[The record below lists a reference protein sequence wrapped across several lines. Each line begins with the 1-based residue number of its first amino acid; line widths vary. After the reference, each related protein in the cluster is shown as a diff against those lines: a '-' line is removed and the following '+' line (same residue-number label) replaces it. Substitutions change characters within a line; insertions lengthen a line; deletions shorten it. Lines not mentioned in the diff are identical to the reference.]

1 MTSVFQDIDKT
12 VLNTLKFRLAP
23 THVAYANTLRRL
35 CMTSVQSVGFNAD
48 IREDGS
54 TSDVKIISNS
64 TPMTHEMLAHR
75 IGLIPFHEESPLT
88 WNSDNFEF
96 SLNIINESN
105 TTRDVTASDIVV
117 KEKVSD
123 NLVPVPSSRFFKPN
137 PVTRETCLIAVL
149 KPLLPGGKPEEICFT
164 AKATVG
170 TGRENARWIPT
181 TQCAYSYSLDK
192 TPETQEA
199 VFNEWLSRSK
209 KINDAAGLKEKEPEK
224 RAGLWKEFQTLEIN
238 RCYLKNQSGEPESF
252 DFTIE
257 TAGVLS
263 PEYIVDQACESGS
276 TMCKRYSSDNLP
288 DDVVVNA
295 ADGRIRG
302 WDFIFQRQ
310 DHTLGNCIQ
319 AWLDENLVGKGEI
332 NFAGYDVPHPLRD
345 EMVIRIGCE
354 DGEEKTARDALRIA
368 MISCGTMFTN
378 WREQWS
384 ALTRATPGATSG
396 TGTAARK
403 VRVIQRPKILKE

>member
-1 MTSVFQDIDKT
+1 MTSVFNGLDKSR
-12 VLNTLKFRLAP
+12 LNTLKFQLAP

-35 CMTSVQSVGFNAD
+35 CMTSVKMVGFNSD

-54 TSDVKIISNS
+54 TTDVKIVANS
-64 TPMTHEMLAHR
+64 TPMTNEMLAHR
-75 IGLIPFHEESPLT
+75 IGLLPFHEMSPLT
-88 WNSDNFEF
+88 WDVDKYEF
-96 SLNIINESN
+96 SLNVTNETN

-117 KEKVSD
+117 KEKTGD
-123 NLVPVPSSRFFKPN
+123 TMIAVPSSRFFKPH
-137 PVTRETCLIAVL
+137 PLTRETCLIAVL
-149 KPLLPGGKPEEICFT
+149 KPLLPGGKPEEVCFT
-164 AKATVG
+164 ARATVG
-170 TGRENARWIPT
+170 TGRDNARWIPT
-181 TQCAYSYSLDK
+181 AQCTYSYTLDK
-192 TPETQEA
+192 TPETQEV
-199 VFNEWLSRSK
+199 VFNEWLGRSK
-209 KINDAAGLKEKEPEK
+209 KISDPVGLKEKEPEK
-224 RAGLWKEFQTLEIN
+224 RAALWKEFQTLEIN
-238 RCYLKNQSGEPESF
+238 RCYLKKEDGEPYSF

-263 PEYIVDQACESGS
+263 PEYIVEQACINGAA
-276 TMCKRYSSDNLP
+276 MCKRYSSDNLP

-319 AWLDENLVGKGEI
+319 SWLDENRVGKGEI
-332 NFAGYDVPHPLRD
+332 TFAGYDVPHPLRD

-354 DGEEKTARDALRIA
+354 DGEEKTARDALRLA

-384 ALTRATPGATSG
+384 ALTRAPEGQVQGAPVKKF
-396 TGTAARK
+396 K
-403 VRVIQRPKILKE
+403 VISRPKLKE

>member
-1 MTSVFQDIDKT
+1 MTSVFQDINKS
-12 VLNTLKFRLAP
+12 VLNTIKFRLAP

-35 CMTSVQSVGFNAD
+35 CMTSVKSVGFNAD

-75 IGLIPFHEESPLT
+75 IGLIPFHEESPLS
-88 WNSDNFEF
+88 WNPDNFEF
-96 SLNIINESN
+96 ALNVVNESN

-117 KEKVSD
+117 KEKVGD
-123 NLVPVPSSRFFKPN
+123 NLVPVPSSRFFKPH
-137 PVTRETCLIAVL
+137 PLTRDTCLIAVL
-149 KPLLPGGKPEEICFT
+149 KPLLPGGKPEEVCFT

-170 TGRENARWIPT
+170 TGRDNARWIPT
-181 TQCAYSYSLDK
+181 TQCAYSYTLDK

-199 VFNEWLSRSK
+199 VFNEWLGRSK
-209 KINDAAGLKEKEPEK
+209 KINDPSGLKEKEPEK
-224 RAGLWKEFQTLEIN
+224 RASLWKEFQTLEIN
-238 RCYLKNQSGEPESF
+238 RCYLKNAGGEPESF

-257 TAGVLS
+257 TVGVLS
-263 PEYIVDQACESGS
+263 PEYIIDQACESGS
-276 TMCKRYSSDNLP
+276 VMCKRYSSDNLP

-319 AWLDENLVGKGEI
+319 SWLDENLVGKGEI

-354 DGEEKTARDALRIA
+354 DGEEKTARNALRMA
-368 MISCGTMFTN
+368 MIACGTMFTN

-384 ALTRATPGATSG
+384 SLTRSTPAGVT
-396 TGTAARK
+396 TGTAASRK
-403 VRVIQRPKILKE
+403 VKVIQRPKILKE

>member
-1 MTSVFQDIDKT
+1 MASVFNNLDKSR
-12 VLNTLKFRLAP
+12 LNTLKFQLAP

-35 CMTSVQSVGFNAD
+35 CMTSVKMVGFNSD
-48 IREDGS
+48 IRDDGS
-54 TSDVKIISNS
+54 TTDVKVVANS
-64 TPMTHEMLAHR
+64 TPMTNEMLAHR
-75 IGLIPFHEESPLT
+75 IGLLPFHEESPHT
-88 WNSDNFEF
+88 WDADKYEF
-96 SLNIINESN
+96 SLNVTNETN

-117 KEKVSD
+117 KEKTGDAMVA
-123 NLVPVPSSRFFKPN
+123 VPSSRFFKPH
-137 PVTRETCLIAVL
+137 PLTRETCLLAVL
-149 KPLLPGGKPEEICFT
+149 KPLLPGGKPEEVCFT

-181 TQCAYSYSLDK
+181 AQCAYSYTLDK
-192 TPETQEA
+192 APERQDA
-199 VFNEWLSRSK
+199 VFNEWLGRSK
-209 KINDAAGLKEKEPEK
+209 KISDPLGLKEKEPEK
-224 RAGLWKEFQTLEIN
+224 HASLMKEFQTLEIN
-238 RCYLKNQSGEPESF
+238 RCYLKKEDGEPYSF

-263 PEYIVDQACESGS
+263 PEYIIEEACTNGAN
-276 TMCKRYSSDNLP
+276 MCKRYSSENLP

-319 AWLDENLVGKGEI
+319 SWLDENLVGKGEI
-332 NFAGYDVPHPLRD
+332 TFAGYDVPHPLRD

-354 DGEEKTARDALRIA
+354 DGEEKTARDALRRA

-384 ALTRATPGATSG
+384 ALTHGGPS
-396 TGTAARK
+396 AAAPAVGRRK
-403 VRVIQRPKILKE
+403 VIQRPKNLKE